1 MDASSTTV
9 NISSEPQAA
18 DPGFLPGHTHKA
30 NFGRYVDGCPRC
42 AELHPEGSPS
52 RTPVP
57 TVSAADATLAIEN
70 ERLRKELTAALLAG
84 VPKTEPPSQ
93 LPASSS
99 NPEMEALIQLMLRK
113 ETRGLEKEEED
124 RARMLAN
131 REQNLNIERS
141 RIELQRQREEA
152 CERTG
157 HVKENGRTAV
167 NGQVHNDGMYHP
179 VCFHC
184 FKEFP
189 PVRPGHDQIET
200 GIQVV

>member
-1 MDASSTTV
+1 MDATSTTL
-9 NISSEPQAA
+9 NISSEAQGT
-18 DPGFLPGHTHKA
+18 GFLPGHTHKA

-42 AELHPEGSPS
+42 AELHPEGPPT
-52 RTPVP
+52 RTS
-57 TVSAADATLAIEN
+57 TVAVGGVGAEIGLAAEN

-93 LPASSS
+93 LPASSN

-113 ETRGLEKEEED
+113 ETRGLEKEEQD

-131 REQNLNIERS
+131 REQNLNIERG